1 MLTFPGT
8 GRAYTVY
15 SISIVGSYAYLKPNK
30 IAKENPLE
38 VLTFQPYILLTLY
51 KTNEDLNMKFRKVE
65 NWETFIY
72 IDNATDDNGD
82 DFIKNKYFIKV
93 IKSGKIDFLML
104 NKNEME
110 GFFNNFINK
119 INGNLKIYMTPQAQ
133 EEIFN

>member
-1 MLTFPGT
+1 
-8 GRAYTVY
+8 
-15 SISIVGSYAYLKPNK
+15 
-30 IAKENPLE
+30 
-38 VLTFQPYILLTLY
+38 
-51 KTNEDLNMKFRKVE
+51 MKFRKVE

-72 IDNATDDNGD
+72 IDNATDESGD